1 MTDVLLFAAYPYVA
15 AVLLV
20 VISILRYREN
30 AYTVSSLSSQF
41 LESGKLFW
49 GSVPFHLGILTVFL
63 GHLVGFLFPRTV
75 MAFASHPV
83 RLLVIE
89 LSGLVAALLF
99 LVGIVLLILRRLSVA
114 RLRPVTT
121 TLDFVVYGLLLFQV
135 ATGLYISLFLRWGS
149 AWYVNVAVPYLRS
162 LCTFQPEVELL
173 TGVPWV
179 ARLHILGAFT
189 LIAIFSF
196 TRLVHVLVAPLPY
209 LWRRPQLVVWNRDRK
224 SVRKVEQSA

>member
-20 VISILRYREN
+20 VISVLRYREN

-49 GSVPFHLGILTVFL
+49 GSLPFHLGIGTVFL

-83 RLLVIE
+83 RLLILEV
-89 LSGLVAALLF
+89 SGLVAALLF
-99 LVGIVLLILRRLSVA
+99 LVGIVLLILRRLSVP

-121 TLDFVVYGLLLFQV
+121 ALDFVVYAILLFQV
-135 ATGLYISLFLRWGS
+135 VTGLYIALFLRWGS

-162 LCTFQPEVELL
+162 LFMLQPQVELMV
-173 TGVPWV
+173 GVPWM
-179 ARLHILGAFT
+179 ARLHVLGAFT

-209 LWRRPQLVVWNRDRK
+209 LWRRPQLVIWNRDRK
-224 SVRKVEQSA
+224 TVRKAEEPA